1 MTLFQKKKY
10 IYIIIYIY
18 IYIIIYIYY
27 YIYIYQKN
35 RKENPS
41 EVTFFSYMY
50 YTSAT
55 WSLVGCLVAG
65 FGVYPLMEPCVSD
78 SDLAGKT
85 CGVPKDFIMAFV
97 TFLMC
102 KLKITIKISS
112 PKTMVISQF
121 SHIKNHLKPW

>member
-1 MTLFQKKKY
+1 MDILY
-10 IYIIIYIY
+10 IH
-18 IYIIIYIYY
+18 
-27 YIYIYQKN
+27 QKN

-85 CGVPKDFIMAFV
+85 AGRSEGFHPGFV
-97 TFLMC
+97 TFLM
-102 KLKITIKISS
+102 
-112 PKTMVISQF
+112 
-121 SHIKNHLKPW
+121 